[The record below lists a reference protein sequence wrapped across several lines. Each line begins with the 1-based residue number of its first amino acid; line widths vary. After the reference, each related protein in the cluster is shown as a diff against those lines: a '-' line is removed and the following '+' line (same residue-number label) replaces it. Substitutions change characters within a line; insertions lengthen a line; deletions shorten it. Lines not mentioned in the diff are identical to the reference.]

1 MALEAYLGKLTKTG
15 EGGRRT
21 LREYHPK
28 SLVDATSVL
37 ETIKGANLETEEGL
51 KGYSQLTGINP
62 AKYSL
67 RELEFFKRGQIK
79 EVSRDLGAYVNG
91 HFPKV
96 VGELSEEEQIR
107 QAINSSPECKLSSG
121 SSEGAKK
128 YDRAR
133 GHISQAMGIME
144 MIQERPREVLKHE
157 LETGSS
163 LVGRYI
169 LENAAEY
176 LGILNEEAK
185 GAARNTV
192 RAHGPAKFLVDT
204 QAYLTQKGNELET
217 KETELEAKLE
227 ERKETAR
234 MAKIR
239 VTPAGQNPTPSAFE
253 MVQITMGLNKER
265 KELYETYAGLKPSGE
280 FVQEIQSSATES
292 IFQRLV
298 DEEIA
303 KRKAQEQTSR
313 MAA

>member
-185 GAARNTV
+185 DKDWVVVGSSPEEMAAKGFRPIGKDFPVFLHPETNEEYALARTEKKV
-192 RAHGPAKFLVDT
+192 SKGYHGFKFFASPEIT
-204 QAYLTQKGNELET
+204 
-217 KETELEAKLE
+217 LE
-227 ERKETAR
+227 EDLKRRDITINAIAEDEDGAIYDPYNGLEDIKNKVKE
-234 MAKIR
+234 
-239 VTPAGQNPTPSAFE
+239 
-253 MVQITMGLNKER
+253 
-265 KELYETYAGLKPSGE
+265 
-280 FVQEIQSSATES
+280 
-292 IFQRLV
+292 
-298 DEEIA
+298 
-303 KRKAQEQTSR
+303 
-313 MAA
+313 